1 MKNGIKRVVIK
12 TSARDVIRARVRDA
26 ILAAVLRERA
36 GNGDAWAIDRAVS
49 SAVDVL
55 LAEFRMVRR

>member
-1 MKNGIKRVVIK
+1 MKNGIKSVVIK

-36 GNGDAWAIDRAVS
+36 ANGDAWAIDRAVS

-55 LAEFRMVRR
+55 LSEFRMVRR